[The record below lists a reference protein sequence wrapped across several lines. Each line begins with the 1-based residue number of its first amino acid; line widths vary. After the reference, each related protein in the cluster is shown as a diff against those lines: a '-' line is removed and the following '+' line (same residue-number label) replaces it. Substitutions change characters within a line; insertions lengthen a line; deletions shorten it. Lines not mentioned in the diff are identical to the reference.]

1 MLKKDLGLCAGCV
14 LAVLVPGLQAR
25 MVHLAGNS
33 GGNSTAERGKS
44 LVCPEEQAAHR

>member
-14 LAVLVPGLQAR
+14 LAVLVSGLQAR

-33 GGNSTAERGKS
+33 GGNSTAERGNCADCS
-44 LVCPEEQAAHR
+44 N